1 MTAQSRRRP
10 TIHIPLFPSGVGSTH
25 HTDPQVA
32 VQDVLRDYWRMPF
45 WPQLP
50 NRDPHEHM
58 IPQLGL
64 DLPGARWHQA
74 PANESRLYWSADTSD
89 RALDQARMP
98 PPERAAGLHAFI
110 AALSALPP
118 EKRPPVI
125 KGQIV
130 GPLTLSMLTRRDGGA
145 DDTDGA
151 AAPHD
156 DPDTLRWLARFVGR
170 AAADQTRRLQELVPQ
185 VVLVIDEPALASV
198 EEPRL
203 PISWRSAVEVLREAL
218 QPVQDRG
225 AIAGL
230 HSCAPPNW
238 TRALAARPNLI
249 HFDGREGR
257 LDDLIEHKSAL
268 REHVARGG
276 YLGWGLWSTDNPDE
290 GFDPKAMQYYL
301 ARAAREIA
309 FVDASMGAIFKRSFL
324 SGVCG
329 SAGLSATQ
337 EQAMATAL
345 EDMSMGIR
353 KRYWIAATTDVDPDD
368 PLT

>member
-1 MTAQSRRRP
+1 MTAPPTTQSTRRRP
-10 TIHIPLFPSGVGSTH
+10 AIHIPLFPSGVGSTH
-25 HTDPQVA
+25 HSDPQAA
-32 VQDVLRDYWRMPF
+32 VQDVLRGYRRMPF

-50 NRDPHEHM
+50 NRDPDEHM
-58 IPQLGL
+58 IPQIGL
-64 DLPGARWHQA
+64 DLPAARWQDA
-74 PANESRLYWSADTSD
+74 PPEGTSLQWSGDTSD
-89 RALDQARMP
+89 AALDAARMP

-110 AALSALPP
+110 DALAAMPA
-118 EKRPPVI
+118 EQRPPVI

-130 GPLTLSMLTRRDGGA
+130 GPLTLSMLTRDADG
-145 DDTDGA
+145 

-156 DPDTLRWLARFVGR
+156 DPATLLWLARFVGR
-170 AAADQTRRLQELVPQ
+170 AGAAQARRLQELVPH
-185 VVLVIDEPALASV
+185 VVLIFDEPALAAV

-203 PISWRSAVEVLREAL
+203 AIPWRTAVEALRAAL
-218 QPVQDRG
+218 EPVQAIG

-276 YLGWGLWSTDNPDE
+276 YLGWGLWSTDDPDE
-290 GFDPKAMQYYL
+290 PFDPKAMQYYL

-309 FVDASMGAIFKRSFL
+309 FVDASMGTIFKRSFL

-329 SAGLSATQ
+329 SAGFSAEQ
-337 EQAMATAL
+337 EQRMAAAL

>member
-1 MTAQSRRRP
+1 M
-10 TIHIPLFPSGVGSTH
+10 
-25 HTDPQVA
+25 
-32 VQDVLRDYWRMPF
+32 QDVLRDYWRMPF

-50 NRDPHEHM
+50 NRSPSEHM
-58 IPQLGL
+58 IPQAGL
-64 DLPGARWHQA
+64 DLPAARWRDA
-74 PANESRLYWSADTSD
+74 PANASRLYWSGETSES
-89 RALDQARMP
+89 ALDAARMP

-110 AALSALPP
+110 DALAALPP

-130 GPLTLSMLTRRDGGA
+130 GPLTLSMLTRSASGAGDNTADGSGY
-145 DDTDGA
+145 G

-156 DPDTLRWLARFVGR
+156 DPETLRWLARFLGR
-170 AAADQTRRLQELVPQ
+170 AAADQVRRLQELVPQ
-185 VVLVIDEPALASV
+185 VVLVFDEPALASV
-198 EEPRL
+198 EEPGL
-203 PISWRSAVEVLREAL
+203 PIAWRTAVAVLREAL
-218 QPVQDRG
+218 EPVQARG

-238 TRALAARPNLI
+238 TRALAARPDLI
-249 HFDGREGR
+249 HFDGRAGR

-268 REHVARGG
+268 REHVARDG
-276 YLGWGLWSTDNPDE
+276 YLGWGLWSTDRPGE
-290 GFDPKAMQYYL
+290 EFDAKAMQYYL
-301 ARAAREIA
+301 AKAAREIA

-329 SAGLSATQ
+329 SAGLSAGQ
-337 EQAMATAL
+337 EQAMAGAL